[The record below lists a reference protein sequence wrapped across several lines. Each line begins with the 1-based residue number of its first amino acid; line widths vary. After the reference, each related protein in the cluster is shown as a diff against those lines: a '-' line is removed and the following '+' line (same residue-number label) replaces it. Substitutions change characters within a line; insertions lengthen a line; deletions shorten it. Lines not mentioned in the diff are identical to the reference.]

1 MFFNKYMATLDEI
14 EDSMFDPPNLREC
27 MHLKYKNAK
36 KENTGTSLWRKYE
49 AELTQLRN
57 FAKKIISVGGLSELP
72 SGSNQLRHMK
82 MPLVEALWREKH
94 PVLYNDFV
102 YFIISYF
109 SSNILVCLLRTTRG
123 SIMMTP

>member
-1 MFFNKYMATLDEI
+1 MFSQT
-14 EDSMFDPPNLREC
+14 NLSEC
-27 MHLKYKNAK
+27 MHLRYKNAK

-57 FAKKIISVGGLSELP
+57 FAKKIPGVVGLLELP

-102 YFIISYF
+102 YFIISISVLTSWF
-109 SSNILVCLLRTTRG
+109 AFFGR
-123 SIMMTP
+123 